1 MLRRSLSIVFFL
13 VAVSFIA
20 VSHAEPIT
28 VPAGTEIIVNMV
40 DGINSDYTGAGE
52 RFRAKVDDP
61 VVVGNVVAIPR
72 GADATVQVVTVTHA
86 GTIKG
91 SEAISIKLYNVTI
104 KGKSY
109 DVASDYAQVKGPSKG
124 DKTAKRTAGL
134 GVAGAL
140 LGAVAGGGKGAAIGA
155 TVGASGGLAYSAAKG
170 TKLQIPPESRLT
182 FVLRAPVS
190 LK

>member
-1 MLRRSLSIVFFL
+1 MLRKSFSIVFFFVIACL
-13 VAVSFIA
+13 PAVTRA
-20 VSHAEPIT
+20 AGIT
-28 VPAGTEIIVNMV
+28 VPAGTEITVNMI

-72 GADATVQVVTVTHA
+72 GADATVQVVRVEHA
-86 GTIKG
+86 GTLKG
-91 SEAISIKLYNVTI
+91 SEAISVKLYNVII

-109 DVASDYAQVKGPSKG
+109 DVASDYAQISGPSKG

-134 GVAGAL
+134 GIAGAL

-155 TVGASGGLAYSAAKG
+155 TVGATGGLAYSAAKG

-182 FVLRAPVS
+182 FVVRAPLP